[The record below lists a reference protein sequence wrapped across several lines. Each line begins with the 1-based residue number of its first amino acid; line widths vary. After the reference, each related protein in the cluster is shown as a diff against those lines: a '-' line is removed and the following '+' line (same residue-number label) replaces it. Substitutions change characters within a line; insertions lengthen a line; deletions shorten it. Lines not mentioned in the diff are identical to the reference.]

1 MKPASRDIDNRDV
14 AHSPIPHID
23 LAHLNLKTCNKIQN
37 KCVKF
42 QREYLKT
49 VSIRNIVHDYW
60 CTYGA
65 DKIRVAEVVAQ
76 RAFAE
81 MFGLG
86 RKF

>member
-1 MKPASRDIDNRDV
+1 MKPTSRDIDNRDV
-14 AHSPIPHID
+14 AHSPIPQID

-49 VSIRNIVHDYW
+49 VPICNIVHDYW

-65 DKIRVAEVVAQ
+65 DKIRVAGVVAR

-81 MFGLG
+81 MFGLE
-86 RKF
+86 RQF

>member
-1 MKPASRDIDNRDV
+1 MCEVPTGVPQNCIDM
-14 AHSPIPHID
+14 
-23 LAHLNLKTCNKIQN
+23 Q
-37 KCVKF
+37 
-42 QREYLKT
+42 Y
-49 VSIRNIVHDYW
+49 HDYW